1 MFSKGQIIYCTPF
14 YFQNGNTA
22 KPKYFIVLNNIN
34 EETIIAS
41 LPTRSN
47 HAPTLIDI
55 THGCVNFDDRR
66 FNCYVFEPNRVIT
79 TNGFSFPI
87 GTYIYG
93 NEVESYHAK
102 LLSSIYTIENI
113 DYEVLGTLTEAEFTD
128 IYDCIKNSSSVKRGI
143 KRLL

>member
-22 KPKYFIVLNNIN
+22 KPKYFIILSNIN

-41 LPTRSN
+41 LPTRTN
-47 HAPTLIDI
+47 NAPSLIEI
-55 THGCVNFDDRR
+55 THGCVNHDDRC
-66 FNCYVFEPNRVIT
+66 FNCYVFEPNRKISH
-79 TNGFSFPI
+79 NGFSFPI
-87 GTYIYG
+87 RTYIYG
-93 NEVESYHAK
+93 NEVESYKLA

-113 DYEVLGTLTEAEFTD
+113 DYEILGTLTDDEF
-128 IYDCIKNSSSVKRGI
+128 INLYDCIKNSGSVKRGI